1 MKIKMDL
8 QKTII
13 AISAIIAMIFGSLFL
28 IMYANNKNYESNIP
42 VEAATINSFVITPDN
57 MGKQGE
63 LMFAYIGENNYIYN
77 LDDES
82 KPLIEQPASLLL
94 YASDDT
100 VLYVAPAETDANHLG
115 RESII
120 QELQIGEH
128 ENNLYTI
135 ATVSIDPCWSSNDEV
150 IYFVKDDQPKHLYTF
165 EPLTSTTELAAEF
178 EQNIL
183 GLRISSDGLLVSVD
197 TGEEKLYVPLSKSLT
212 EAYYNCQG
220 SRVLVCEQYDLIL
233 SPSGELYYRWLGSNE
248 AVKISDN
255 VVVAKGYQDNEIFFV
270 QNNDSGKVLNAY
282 YVSENI
288 VKELAK
294 LPDNIMSQL
303 TVSANHAFLIDSYN
317 VVYKYDIDLNE
328 FYAFSQIKEEVKNP
342 MISAFDYRLM
352 VYDLSREMDQTFAY
366 AIDAMVTPGEE
377 VIDGI
382 NAYLDKMIAESAEL
396 AYFNMA
402 MGTIGSEVQSLQAS
416 LLNLGYINS
425 VPTGIFD
432 VSTTVAIQQLQF
444 DLGLDQT
451 GIADN
456 ELLSKIFENSLQ
468 AKTGYSTLS
477 SSSKGVLVRDL
488 QARLRTLGYSVKKVT
503 GEMDK
508 ATIESMRLFTSKN
521 GIDYDGG
528 IIQSS
533 VLELLFG
540 PEAVLNTE
548 RLPLEFGDC
557 HQQASELNQRLKDL
571 GYLAGS
577 VNPTFDQKTIEA
589 IQLVNDV
596 NNYSGKDILSYI
608 YGDNIIECPTN
619 LRPKAL
625 DDTVPSN
632 PNQVISD
639 RQLKIIRK
647 WLTKQFAVN
656 HTEKQAIKRLQMQLV
671 RLEYLNRTDVSMI
684 YDQNTFDAIVAFQKA
699 NDLPSDGIASKN
711 TLTTIF
717 ASEINRSVESEEQ

>member
-1 MKIKMDL
+1 MDL

-444 DLGLDQT
+444 DLGLEQT

-456 ELLSKIFENSLQ
+456 ELLSKISENSLQ

-508 ATIESMRLFTSKN
+508 ATIESMRLFSIKN
-521 GIDYDGG
+521 GVDYDGG

-540 PEAVLNTE
+540 SEAISNTE
-548 RLPLEFGDC
+548 HLPLEFGDC
-557 HQQASELNQRLKDL
+557 HQQATDLNQKLKDL

-577 VNPTFDQKTIEA
+577 VNPTFDKKTTEA

-596 NNYSGKDILSYI
+596 NNYSGKDILY
-608 YGDNIIECPTN
+608 
-619 LRPKAL
+619 
-625 DDTVPSN
+625 
-632 PNQVISD
+632 
-639 RQLKIIRK
+639 
-647 WLTKQFAVN
+647 
-656 HTEKQAIKRLQMQLV
+656 
-671 RLEYLNRTDVSMI
+671 
-684 YDQNTFDAIVAFQKA
+684 
-699 NDLPSDGIASKN
+699 
-711 TLTTIF
+711 
-717 ASEINRSVESEEQ
+717 

>member
-220 SRVLVCEQYDLIL
+220 SRVMVCEQYDLIL

-255 VVVAKGYQDNEIFFV
+255 VVVAKGY
-270 QNNDSGKVLNAY
+270 
-282 YVSENI
+282 
-288 VKELAK
+288 
-294 LPDNIMSQL
+294 
-303 TVSANHAFLIDSYN
+303 
-317 VVYKYDIDLNE
+317 
-328 FYAFSQIKEEVKNP
+328 
-342 MISAFDYRLM
+342 
-352 VYDLSREMDQTFAY
+352 
-366 AIDAMVTPGEE
+366 
-377 VIDGI
+377 
-382 NAYLDKMIAESAEL
+382 
-396 AYFNMA
+396 
-402 MGTIGSEVQSLQAS
+402 
-416 LLNLGYINS
+416 
-425 VPTGIFD
+425 
-432 VSTTVAIQQLQF
+432 
-444 DLGLDQT
+444 
-451 GIADN
+451 
-456 ELLSKIFENSLQ
+456 
-468 AKTGYSTLS
+468 
-477 SSSKGVLVRDL
+477 
-488 QARLRTLGYSVKKVT
+488 
-503 GEMDK
+503 
-508 ATIESMRLFTSKN
+508 
-521 GIDYDGG
+521 
-528 IIQSS
+528 
-533 VLELLFG
+533 
-540 PEAVLNTE
+540 
-548 RLPLEFGDC
+548 
-557 HQQASELNQRLKDL
+557 
-571 GYLAGS
+571 
-577 VNPTFDQKTIEA
+577 
-589 IQLVNDV
+589 
-596 NNYSGKDILSYI
+596 
-608 YGDNIIECPTN
+608 
-619 LRPKAL
+619 
-625 DDTVPSN
+625 
-632 PNQVISD
+632 
-639 RQLKIIRK
+639 
-647 WLTKQFAVN
+647 
-656 HTEKQAIKRLQMQLV
+656 
-671 RLEYLNRTDVSMI
+671 
-684 YDQNTFDAIVAFQKA
+684 
-699 NDLPSDGIASKN
+699 
-711 TLTTIF
+711 
-717 ASEINRSVESEEQ
+717 